1 MPGKRKLLEALEQ
14 GSSMKVY
21 CGRII
26 LVGCQVSGG
35 GVSAV
40 KETSLE
46 ATGVVRS
53 KVSRPLGST
62 ASF

>member
-1 MPGKRKLLEALEQ
+1 MWGKRKLLEALEQ

-26 LVGCQVSGG
+26 LVSCQVNGG
-35 GVSAV
+35 GVSSI

-46 ATGVVRS
+46 ATGVLRN
-53 KVSRPLGST
+53 KVSWPLGSA